1 MRERIHQWA
10 DISKHFKKTIVLGN
24 GASIAVDNCFAYR
37 SLFDEAIST
46 VLLSSNAG
54 KLFNQFK
61 TKDFELILRM
71 IRNAH
76 HVNDAFGIED
86 DPVTQA
92 YDEIRESLIK
102 TVQRVHVPYTEAL
115 RHIPSIAQFLKQFDT
130 VINLN
135 YDLLVYWAM
144 LHANSILGG
153 YWFKDCF
160 VGDYRT
166 FKDDHSFL
174 RQPHGGLN
182 GATLVFY
189 PHGNLVLASDFS
201 GREVKICNDEH
212 ADLLDT
218 IVKRWSLSD
227 CTPLFVSE
235 GATDQKSQAIH
246 RNAYLRTIY
255 NTVLP
260 RLGKHPIAVYGWSI
274 GEQDRHLLAAIGRN
288 EPSRLAVSVH
298 MASDSWEDFC
308 EDVRKAVRATHGF
321 AHTEVLFYDSS
332 SPDCWINCKAIRKQ
346 DSAADAGS

>member
-1 MRERIHQWA
+1 MKEKIHNWS
-10 DISKHFKKTIVLGN
+10 DISSHFKKTIVLGN

-144 LHANSILGG
+144 LHANTILGG

-166 FKDDHSFL
+166 FKDDQSIEL
-174 RQPHGGLN
+174 
-182 GATLVFY
+182 
-189 PHGNLVLASDFS
+189 LAKAIQRS
-201 GREVKICNDEH
+201 KID
-212 ADLLDT
+212 
-218 IVKRWSLSD
+218 
-227 CTPLFVSE
+227 VSE
-235 GATDQKSQAIH
+235 KREAFQ
-246 RNAYLRTIY
+246 
-255 NTVLP
+255 
-260 RLGKHPIAVYGWSI
+260 RL
-274 GEQDRHLLAAIGRN
+274 DRSFRR
-288 EPSRLAVSVH
+288 P
-298 MASDSWEDFC
+298 
-308 EDVRKAVRATHGF
+308 
-321 AHTEVLFYDSS
+321 
-332 SPDCWINCKAIRKQ
+332 
-346 DSAADAGS
+346 AGG